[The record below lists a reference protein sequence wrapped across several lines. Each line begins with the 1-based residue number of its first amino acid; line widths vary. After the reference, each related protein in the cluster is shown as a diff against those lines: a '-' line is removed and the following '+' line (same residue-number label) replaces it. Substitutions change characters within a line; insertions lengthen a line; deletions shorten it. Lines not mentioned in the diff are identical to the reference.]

1 MSEELASAIPEIA
14 KELAV
19 KTYEDVAQPALR
31 STGGI
36 IELLTRALR
45 ATMAPLEIWTLKRE
59 YQVKETAKL
68 LEEKLK
74 YLPSEQIQTPES
86 YIAIP
91 ALIYIS
97 YCMDNH
103 ELRDMYANL
112 LASSMNKFVKNGV
125 HPSYVEIIKQLC
137 PDEAKILRHIATE
150 EAIPTISVYYCEN
163 SGANVR
169 FVKDFSDVGYLTGC
183 ERPFDVCKYMDNL
196 SRLGL
201 IEIPVSSPSM
211 YNPLDD
217 EKSYESLEKHEYI
230 QPYISVNTDTLK
242 SKEITLKLIRN
253 HAIIT
258 DYGKGFCLICLNIA
272 QKTTPREQA
281 VISEPGIATEEE
293 VSEMLN
299 EVFGKS

>member
-137 PDEAKILRHIATE
+137 PDEAKILRHIAEKT
-150 EAIPTISVYYCEN
+150 IPVI
-163 SGANVR
+163 NVNYGNDTNG
-169 FVKDFSDVGYLTGC
+169 FVWIVKGFSDVGDLVHC
-183 ERPFDVCKYMDNL
+183 EYPLDICKYLDNM

-201 IEIPVSSPSM
+201 IEMPNSSTVLHS
-211 YNPLDD
+211 
-217 EKSYESLEKHEYI
+217 SLEK
-230 QPYISVNTDTLK
+230 
-242 SKEITLKLIRN
+242 
-253 HAIIT
+253 A
-258 DYGKGFCLICLNIA
+258 
-272 QKTTPREQA
+272 REKPQ
-281 VISEPGIATEEE
+281 
-293 VSEMLN
+293 ML
-299 EVFGKS
+299 